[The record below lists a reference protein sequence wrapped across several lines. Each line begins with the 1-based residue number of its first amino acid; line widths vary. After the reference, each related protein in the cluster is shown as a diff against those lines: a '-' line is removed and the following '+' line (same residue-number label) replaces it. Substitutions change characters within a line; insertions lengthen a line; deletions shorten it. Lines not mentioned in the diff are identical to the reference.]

1 MENISD
7 WPLEDKTFL
16 FILICLM
23 KSIPI
28 SKLFFLYFYALS
40 IINLGLIKFYF
51 VKITFKYS
59 YKSFCDFYLLYICFK
74 NEIKWSQDLHGMDYI

>member
-51 VKITFKYS
+51 VKF
-59 YKSFCDFYLLYICFK
+59 L
-74 NEIKWSQDLHGMDYI
+74 